1 MPRSFGRAFPPDD
14 EPQHPLS
21 EAEILGKE
29 RDRLVRRHLWASTR
43 LPAGLDWPGAAQVC
57 KLERVTQRKGRETVE
72 VEYAVTSA
80 SRDRA
85 DATDLLSWWRGHWS
99 IENQLHWVRD
109 ATFGEDHSRIRTG
122 HAPEIFAAL
131 RNATIS
137 VLRLQDVTNVA
148 AALRHY
154 AYRVTDLLKV
164 VGILK
169 H

>member
-1 MPRSFGRAFPPDD
+1 M
-14 EPQHPLS
+14 
-21 EAEILGKE
+21 
-29 RDRLVRRHLWASTR
+29 
-43 LPAGLDWPGAAQVC
+43 
-57 KLERVTQRKGRETVE
+57 E

-85 DATDLLSWWRGHWS
+85 DATDLLSWWRGHWG
-99 IENQLHWVRD
+99 IENKLHWVRD

-131 RNATIS
+131 RNAAIN
-137 VLRLQDVTNVA
+137 VLRLQNVTNVA

-154 AYRVTDLLKV
+154 VHRVADLLKV
-164 VGILK
+164 TGILK

>member
-1 MPRSFGRAFPPDD
+1 
-14 EPQHPLS
+14 
-21 EAEILGKE
+21 
-29 RDRLVRRHLWASTR
+29 
-43 LPAGLDWPGAAQVC
+43 
-57 KLERVTQRKGRETVE
+57 VE

-85 DATDLLSWWRGHWS
+85 DASDLLSWWRGHWG

-131 RNATIS
+131 RNAAIS
-137 VLRLQDVTNVA
+137 VLRLQNVTNVA

-154 AYRVTDLLKV
+154 AYCVTDLLKV
-164 VGILK
+164 TGILK